1 MTVATA
7 LGTGAL
13 ALGVLA
19 GCGTDEKPS
28 PPLTEPTSAATPSD
42 SPSESAATCSPTTA
56 DDLVGDWA
64 DTEVDWTVHFKDG
77 GKFTMDY
84 EGVTDFMSGTY
95 TLQDGKV
102 SLEGGDG
109 FSSVPHPASRPR
121 ASAPVL
127 SAVATVIRRFMRLPR
142 SWS

>member
-42 SPSESAATCSPTTA
+42 SPSESAAPEQGSPATA
-56 DDLVGDWA
+56 DDLVGDWTDA
-64 DTEVDWTVHFKDG
+64 EAEWTVHFKDG
-77 GKFTMDY
+77 GQFTMDY

-95 TLQDGKV
+95 TLEDGKV
-102 SLEGGDG
+102 TLEGGDG
-109 FSSVPHPASRPR
+109 VDEGTVEGNTLVFKLGTLER
-121 ASAPVL
+121 
-127 SAVATVIRRFMRLPR
+127 VAAE
-142 SWS
+142 